1 MNRYCCMYDG
11 WQVFIWAL
19 NWWEAQDSAAE
30 VFKPT
35 KLSDIVVRPA
45 P

>member
-1 MNRYCCMYDG
+1 MNCYCCTYDDCH
-11 WQVFIWAL
+11 VFIWAL